1 MKESIRR
8 RSALG
13 WLAAAG
19 LATQLPARAQP
30 ANWPSKAIRLIVP
43 YPAGGTPDTTSRS
56 VGEQVTRILGTSVV
70 VENRPGGSGLIGVR
84 AMTAQPADNHTLV
97 YLSSG
102 HVTLAALPAPFDLL
116 REVRLV
122 TRISNSP
129 FVLAVNAES
138 PYQTAADL
146 IKAIQARP
154 GVLTFGTA
162 GQGSP
167 AHMAVEYMT
176 EALPGLNATHIPF
189 KGAVESA
196 NALLGK
202 QIDFTI
208 SVLGALLPNIQGGKL
223 RALAVTTAGRLSALP
238 NVPTLAEAGVPGYQ
252 YSAWGG
258 LSMHKDTPDAIVQR
272 MHQALAEACATEAVR
287 THVARNAGVMD
298 VTDSPRAF
306 VAAVEK
312 EIVNERRVV
321 KRLGLTG

>member
-1 MKESIRR
+1 MNASIRR

-13 WLAAAG
+13 WLASAGVAA
-19 LATQLPARAQP
+19 QFPAMAQP
-30 ANWPSKAIRLIVP
+30 ANWPSKALRIIVP
-43 YPAGGTPDTTSRS
+43 YPAGGTPDTTSRQ
-56 VGEQVTRILGTSVV
+56 VGEQVARILGTSVV

-102 HVTLAALPAPFDLL
+102 HVTLAAMPAPFDLL

-122 TRISNSP
+122 TRLSNSP

-138 PYQTAADL
+138 PYQTLGDL

-154 GVLTFGTA
+154 GALTYGSG

-223 RALAVTTAGRLSALP
+223 RALGVTTPARLSVLP
-238 NVPTLAEAGVPGYQ
+238 NVPTLAEAGLPGYQ
-252 YSAWGG
+252 YAAWGG
-258 LSMHKDTPDAIVQR
+258 LAMHKDTPDAVVQR

-287 THVARNAGVMD
+287 AHVARNAGVMD
-298 VTDSPRAF
+298 LTDSPRAF

-312 EIVNERRVV
+312 EIANERRVV

>member
-1 MKESIRR
+1 MNESIRR

-13 WLAAAG
+13 WLASAG
-19 LATQLPARAQP
+19 LAAQFPAMAQP
-30 ANWPSKAIRLIVP
+30 ANWPSKALRLIVP
-43 YPAGGTPDTTSRS
+43 YPAGGSPDSTSRQ
-56 VGEQVTRILGTSVV
+56 VGDQVSRILGTSVV
-70 VENRPGGSGLIGVR
+70 VENRPGGSALIGVR

-102 HVTLAALPAPFDLL
+102 HVTLAALPSPFDLL

-122 TRISNSP
+122 TRLTNSP
-129 FVLAVNAES
+129 FVLVVNAES
-138 PYQTAADL
+138 PYQTLSDL

-154 GVLTFGTA
+154 GALTFGTA

-167 AHMAVEYMT
+167 AHMAVEFMS
-176 EALPGLNATHIPF
+176 ESVPGLNATHIPF

-196 NALLGK
+196 NAILGK

-208 SVLGALLPNIQGGKL
+208 GVLGALLPNIQGGKL
-223 RALAVTTAGRLSALP
+223 RALGVTTPARLPVLP
-238 NVPTLAEAGVPGYQ
+238 NVPTLAEAGLPGYQ
-252 YSAWGG
+252 YAAWGG
-258 LSMHKDTPDAIVQR
+258 IAMHKDTPDAVVQR

-287 THVARNAGVMD
+287 AHVARNAGVMD
-298 VTDSPRAF
+298 LTDSPRAF

-312 EIVNERRVV
+312 EIANERRVV